1 MLGLGWGE
9 ILLVAG
15 VALIVVG
22 PERLPRLLRDLG
34 RMYGQVRRTADDL
47 RRSFLLEAD
56 RQDAEDRYEK
66 LQERRKEHGDA
77 RRKDAP
83 ARAEGEPESAAFG
96 GSTTVAEGTL
106 GADGS
111 VGGDDLFGDATPPAE
126 AEAEAEAAVD
136 SPIPDPN
143 ADDPEAPHPVQPAR
157 SERP

>member
-15 VALIVVG
+15 VALVVVG

-47 RRSFLLEAD
+47 RRSFVLEAE
-56 RQDAEDRYEK
+56 RQDAEERYQK
-66 LQERRKEHGDA
+66 LQERRKAQAES
-77 RRKDAP
+77 RRDGAAP
-83 ARAEGEPESAAFG
+83 PSPDEPETAAFG
-96 GSTTVAEGTL
+96 GTTTVAEGTL
-106 GADGS
+106 SDDGF
-111 VGGDDLFGDATPPAE
+111 VGDDEPPASHAEEE
-126 AEAEAEAAVD
+126 A
-136 SPIPDPN
+136 DPN

>member
-66 LQERRKEHGDA
+66 LQERRKRHGQ
-77 RRKDAP
+77 RGRHDAP
-83 ARAEGEPESAAFG
+83 APAEGEPETAAFG
-96 GSTTVAEGTL
+96 GSTTAAEGTL
-106 GADGS
+106 SADGS
-111 VGGDDLFGDATPPAE
+111 VGGDHLFGDAEPPAE
-126 AEAEAEAAVD
+126 ANVDAEA
-136 SPIPDPN
+136 PIPDPN